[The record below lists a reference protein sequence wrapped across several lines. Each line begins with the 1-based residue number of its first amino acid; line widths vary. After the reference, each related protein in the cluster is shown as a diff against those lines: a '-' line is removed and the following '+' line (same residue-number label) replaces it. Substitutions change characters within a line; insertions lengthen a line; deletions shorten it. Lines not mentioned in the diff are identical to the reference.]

1 MVMSAMATVW
11 NPPSTINHRGV
22 DSDGACCR
30 QKGRTSYASDASRQ
44 AGPDK
49 VGSLR
54 YLGFRQPGAGKAASE
69 WSPNSCAI
77 WSARLWTPNCRR
89 AQLTASTTTLAVKES
104 DGCGGRRTAPRAM
117 HRSR

>member
-77 WSARLWTPNCRR
+77 RPAAVDAELSQGPVDCLGDHVGGQGVRRLRQEANSA
-89 AQLTASTTTLAVKES
+89 
-104 DGCGGRRTAPRAM
+104 
-117 HRSR
+117 SRHA